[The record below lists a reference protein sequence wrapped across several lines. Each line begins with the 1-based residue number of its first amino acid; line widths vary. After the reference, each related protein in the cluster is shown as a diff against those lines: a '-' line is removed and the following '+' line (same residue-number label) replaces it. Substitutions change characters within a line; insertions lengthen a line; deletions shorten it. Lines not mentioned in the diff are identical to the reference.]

1 MENQSGKDFFASTQT
16 FGELLHQAA
25 DRYGDVPFLVD
36 GSGKALSRTELD
48 GEATRFAN
56 AILAMGLEPGSTVGI
71 FSPNSINYVIACYG
85 VLRSGLT
92 LTPLNSSYRRRELL
106 HQVRDSGAAVV
117 FAHPRLLP
125 RLQECAG
132 DLPDT
137 RFIEL
142 DRKVWAAADITDP
155 QPKIDPAGD
164 VAFLPYSSGTTGLS
178 KGVELTHRNLIT
190 GIRQILAVTSAAGP
204 ESAAYCFLPMYH
216 IYGFNVVLNS
226 TLASGSRLHVRER
239 FDVEDCID
247 TVERERV
254 TWLPVVPPVILALLA
269 RPDIDVRDLS
279 SLGTLSVGAA
289 PVALPAVDRLRKAT
303 GVSIRQGWGMTE
315 TAGTGSTNAIECSW
329 DPAETAGVAVE
340 GFEFR
345 IVDGETG
352 ERELA
357 TNEVGE
363 LTVRGDNIMLGY
375 HSAPEENRQVLR
387 DGWFYTGDI
396 ARVDEQGRLHIEDR
410 KRQMIKYKGFQVT
423 PAELESVI
431 LELPEVRDC
440 AVLGKKDPEA
450 GEIPKAYVVAGAGVA
465 LTEQRIFDYV
475 AGQVAGYKK
484 VREVEFV
491 ESIPRSAAGKILKQQ
506 LAQGSQ

>member
-1 MENQSGKDFFASTQT
+1 MENLNAKDSFASTET

-25 DRYGDVPFLVD
+25 DRYGDAPFLLD
-36 GSGKALSRTELD
+36 GDGATLSRVELD
-48 GEATRFAN
+48 REATRFAN
-56 AILAMGLEPGSTVGI
+56 AALALGLERGSTVGV

-92 LTPLNSSYRRRELL
+92 LTPLNSSYRRRELR
-106 HQVRDSGAAVV
+106 HQVRDSGAAAI
-117 FAHPRLLP
+117 FAHSRLLP
-125 RLQECAG
+125 RLEECA
-132 DLPDT
+132 DDFPDT
-137 RFIEL
+137 RLIAL
-142 DRKVWAAADITDP
+142 DRTFWAAAETADP
-155 QPKIDPAGD
+155 RPAIDPLND
-164 VAFLPYSSGTTGLS
+164 VAFLPYSSGTTGVS
-178 KGVELTHRNLIT
+178 KGVELTHGNLIM
-190 GIRQILAVTSAAGP
+190 GIRQILAATAAAGP

-226 TLASGSRLHVRER
+226 TLASGSRLHIRER

-247 TVERERV
+247 TVEREKV
-254 TWLPVVPPVILALLA
+254 TWLPVVPPVILTLLA
-269 RPDIDVRDLS
+269 RPDIHERDLS
-279 SLGTLSVGAA
+279 SLSTLSVGAA
-289 PVALPAVDRLRKAT
+289 PVALPAVDRLRQAT
-303 GVSIRQGWGMTE
+303 GVAIRQGWGMTE
-315 TAGTGSTNAIECSW
+315 TAGTGSTNAMECPW

-345 IVDGETG
+345 IVDRETG
-352 ERELA
+352 DRELP

-375 HSAPEENRQVLR
+375 HNAPEENREVLR

-396 ARVDEQGRLHIEDR
+396 ARVDEHGRLHLEDR

-440 AVLGKKDPEA
+440 AVLGKKDPQA
-450 GEIPKAYVVAGAGVA
+450 GEIPKAYVVPREGVE
-465 LTEQRIFDYV
+465 LTEQTIFDYV

-491 ESIPRSAAGKILKQQ
+491 KSIPRSAAGKILKQE
-506 LAQGSQ
+506 LAQGPQ

>member
-1 MENQSGKDFFASTQT
+1 MESLNAKDFFASTET

-25 DRYGDVPFLVD
+25 DRYGDAPFLLEGD
-36 GSGKALSRTELD
+36 GKTLSRVELD
-48 GEATRFAN
+48 REATRFAN
-56 AILAMGLEPGSTVGI
+56 AVLALGLEKGSTVGV

-85 VLRSGLT
+85 ALRSGLT
-92 LTPLNSSYRRRELL
+92 LTPLNSSYRRRELR
-106 HQVRDSGAAVV
+106 HQVRDSGAAAV

-125 RLQECAG
+125 RLEECA
-132 DLPDT
+132 DDFPDT
-137 RFIEL
+137 RLIEL
-142 DRKVWAAADITDP
+142 DRTFWAAADTADP
-155 QPKIDPAGD
+155 QPAIDPIND

-190 GIRQILAVTSAAGP
+190 GIRQILAVVTAAGP

-226 TLASGSRLHVRER
+226 TLASGSRLHIRER
-239 FDVEDCID
+239 FDVEDCLD
-247 TVERERV
+247 TVERDRV
-254 TWLPVVPPVILALLA
+254 SWLPVVPPVILSLLA
-269 RPDIDVRDLS
+269 RPDIAERDLS

-289 PVALPAVDRLRKAT
+289 SVALPAVERLRKAT
-303 GVSIRQGWGMTE
+303 GVAIRQGWGMTE
-315 TAGTGSTNAIECSW
+315 TAGTGSTNAMECPW

-345 IVDGETG
+345 IVDSETG
-352 ERELA
+352 DRELS

-375 HSAPEENRQVLR
+375 HNAPEENRKVLR
-387 DGWFYTGDI
+387 DGWLYTGDI

-450 GEIPKAYVVAGAGVA
+450 GEIPKAYVVPVEGVN
-465 LTEQRIFDYV
+465 LTEQHIFDYV

-491 ESIPRSAAGKILKQQ
+491 DSIPRSAAGKILKQK
-506 LAQGSQ
+506 LAQSSP

>member
-1 MENQSGKDFFASTQT
+1 MENLSAKDFFASAKT
-16 FGELLHQAA
+16 FGELLRQAA
-25 DRYGDVPFLVD
+25 DRYGDTPFLVD
-36 GSGKALSRTELD
+36 GTGETISRAELD
-48 GEATRFAN
+48 REATRFAN
-56 AILAMGLEPGSTVGI
+56 AVRAMGLEPGSALGV

-85 VLRSGLT
+85 VLRSGLP

-106 HQVRDSGAAVV
+106 HQVRDSGAAAV

-125 RLQECAG
+125 RLEDCAD

-137 RFIEL
+137 QFIEL
-142 DRKVWAAADITDP
+142 DRTFWADADTADP
-155 QPKIDPAGD
+155 RPTIDPLND

-178 KGVELTHRNLIT
+178 KGVELTHRNIIT
-190 GIRQILAVTSAAGP
+190 AIRQILAVMSPAGP

-226 TLASGSRLHVRER
+226 TLVAGSRLHIRER
-239 FDVEDCID
+239 FDVNDCLD

-269 RPDIDVRDLS
+269 QPDIHERDLS
-279 SLGTLSVGAA
+279 SLSTLSVGAA

-303 GVSIRQGWGMTE
+303 GVAIRQGWGMTE
-315 TAGTGSTNAIECSW
+315 TAGTGSSNAVECPW

-345 IVDGETG
+345 IVDSETG
-352 ERELA
+352 VRELA
-357 TNEVGE
+357 TNEIGE

-375 HSAPEENRQVLR
+375 RNAPEENQKVLR

-396 ARVDEQGRLHIEDR
+396 ARVDERGRLHLEDR

-431 LELPEVRDC
+431 LELPEVSDC

-450 GEIPKAYVVAGAGVA
+450 GEIPKAYVVPREGVE
-465 LTEQRIFDYV
+465 LTEEHIFDYV

-491 ESIPRSAAGKILKQQ
+491 KSIPRSAAGKILKQQ